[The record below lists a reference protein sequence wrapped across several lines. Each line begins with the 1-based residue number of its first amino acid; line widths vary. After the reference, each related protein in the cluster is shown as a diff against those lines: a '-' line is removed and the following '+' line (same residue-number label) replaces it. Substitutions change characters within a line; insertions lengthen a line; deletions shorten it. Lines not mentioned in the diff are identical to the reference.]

1 MNFSVPNAPMVEP
14 ARVNIIVR
22 KKSPHQERAKS
33 KQDEMEVDGISAS
46 LIFIFRFVSGSDE
59 VIR

>member
-14 ARVNIIVR
+14 TESDVHQKIKKRR
-22 KKSPHQERAKS
+22 KR
-33 KQDEMEVDGISAS
+33 KQDEMGVDGMSAI

-59 VIR
+59 IIR